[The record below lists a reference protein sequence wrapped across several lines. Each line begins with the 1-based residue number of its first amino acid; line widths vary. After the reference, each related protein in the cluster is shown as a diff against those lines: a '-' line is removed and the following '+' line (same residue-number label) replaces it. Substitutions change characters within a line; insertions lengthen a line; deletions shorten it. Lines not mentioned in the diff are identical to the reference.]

1 MTVMNWKSQ
10 MKKQHLGLY
19 RPEFEHDAC
28 GIGFV
33 ANLKG
38 RKSHDVIQN
47 ALTMLTTMEHRGGT
61 GVDVNSGDGAGV
73 LIQIPHEILSD
84 DMAKKDVML
93 PAYGEYG
100 VGMFF
105 FPADE
110 AKREECRDILERN
123 ISKLGLTLLGYRV
136 VPTDNSM
143 IGKAA
148 AEKEPQIEQ
157 VFVANTSCKTQQ
169 QFERKLYVLRNYT
182 THIVYET
189 VTEIGEDFYVASMSS
204 RTIVYKG
211 QLTTAQVR
219 QYYLDLQDERTVSAL
234 AMFHSRFA
242 TNTFPHW
249 RRAQPFRYLSH
260 NGEINTVKGNIN
272 WLAARQSLFES
283 INFTSEEMDMLL
295 PVYDRD
301 MSDSANLDMMVELL
315 VLSGRPLAQA
325 MMMVVPEA
333 WQTQE
338 DMDAVKRAFYEYHAC
353 IMEPWDGPASISFTD
368 GNMIGATLDRNGLRP
383 SRYLVT
389 DDGMVVMGSETG
401 ALIVDQ
407 SKVVEKGRLQPGK
420 IFICDLKKGRILSDE
435 EVKYD
440 ICSAQNYVEWVNQEK
455 IVLDDLPTPEVKVE
469 HPFLDNLKKRQRAF
483 GYTAEDLNLIL
494 ADMVGTTKEPLGSM
508 GTDTPFAVLSDRP
521 QHLSHYFKQL
531 FAQVT
536 NPPID
541 PIREEMVMSLRT
553 YIGGDL
559 NLLEESAKH
568 CHKLE
573 IKHPVLDNEQLM
585 KLRYIDHAHFQT
597 KTVPTTFRATGKPGE
612 LERAVDRICRYAVD
626 AVESGYQILLLSD
639 RDVDSDHAAIPSVL
653 ATAAVHHHLI
663 RMGMRADCDIV
674 GEFGDVRETHHLA
687 TVLGYGASAVN
698 PYLAIET
705 LMELRNEGVI
715 DKALTNDQVFN
726 RYAKAVN
733 SGLLKIFSKM
743 GISTLQSYQGA
754 QIFEALGIQQ
764 DVIDKYF
771 TGTVSR
777 IGGIGLDEIATE
789 ALKKHQEGYP
799 IEDRIFM
806 EPAMQSGGEYSW
818 RHDGERHLFN
828 PTTIR
833 LLQHATEQNNAEQFK
848 EYCRNVDDQSKELYT
863 LRGLL
868 KFKSDRPSVP
878 LEEVEPVEAI
888 FKRFATGAM
897 SFGSISW
904 EAHTTLAIAMNRIG
918 GKSNSGEGGEDPIRF
933 TPLENGDNMLSK
945 IKQVA
950 SGRFGVTSHYLTN
963 AEELQIKMAQGAKP
977 GEGGQLPGHKVDG
990 WIGRTRGS
998 TPGVGLISPPPHH
1011 DIYSIEDLAQLI
1023 FDLKN
1028 ANRDAR
1034 VNVKLV
1040 SEAGVGTIASGV
1052 CKAYADV
1059 VLIAGHDGGTGASPL
1074 SSIKHAGLPWELGLS
1089 ETHQTLVQNGLRS
1102 RITVQAD
1109 GQMKTPRDLAIATL
1123 LGAEE
1128 WGVATAALIVEG
1140 CIMMRKCHLNTCP
1153 AGIATQDKRLRERYK
1168 GKVENIVNFFT
1179 MMAEGLRE
1187 IMAELGFKSINE
1199 MVGQVQCLA
1208 PRNDVDHWKF
1218 KTVDLAPVLHKAD
1231 ALNDEDTL
1239 YQSIGQQ
1246 HLIDDIIDRQ
1256 LIEDSV
1262 KALEGAEPVQL
1273 SYEIKNV
1280 DRSVGTMLS
1289 NEISKRYHAEGLPH
1303 DTINVKFNGSAGQ
1316 SFAAFTAKG
1325 VSFELE
1331 GDANDYFGK
1340 GLSGG
1345 KLVVYPDKKAP
1356 FKPSENILIGNVAFF
1371 GGTSGTSFI
1380 RGRAGERFCVRN
1392 SGVTAVVE
1400 GVGDHG
1406 CEYMTGG
1413 CAVILGET
1421 GRNFAAGMSG
1431 GVAYVLDT
1439 NKDFASK
1446 CNMEMVELEVLD
1458 EKDSMTLKA
1467 LVQQHQSST
1476 GSDVAEQL
1484 LADWDNAVSQFTKVM
1499 PVDYKRIQQYMQTA
1513 RDSGKYKTEDEVS
1526 SAAFDMHIEN
1536 LKKPKSTAKATA

>member
-1 MTVMNWKSQ
+1 MNNPTT
-10 MKKQHLGLY
+10 GLY
-19 RPEFEHDAC
+19 RPEFEHDSC

-38 RKSHDVIQN
+38 RKSHDIIEN

-61 GVDVNSGDGAGV
+61 GVDIHCGDGAGL
-73 LIQIPHEILSD
+73 LIQIPHEFFAVETSKQDLQ
-84 DMAKKDVML
+84 L
-93 PAYGEYG
+93 PAFGEYG
-100 VGMFF
+100 VGMMF

-123 ISKLGLTLLGYRV
+123 ISKLGLKLLGYRI
-136 VPTDNSM
+136 VPRDNSM
-143 IGKAA
+143 IGQAA
-148 AEKEPQIEQ
+148 RDQEPQIEQ
-157 VFVANTSCKTQQ
+157 VFIQNSNCKTQQ
-169 QFERKLYVLRNYT
+169 QFERKLYVLRNFT
-182 THIVYET
+182 THLIYDT
-189 VTEIGEDFYVASMSS
+189 VNNIGEDFYIASMSS

-219 QYYLDLQDERTVSAL
+219 QYYLDLQNPSTTTSL

-260 NGEINTVKGNIN
+260 NGEINTVKGNVN
-272 WLAARQSLFES
+272 WLEARQALFDS
-283 INFTSEEMDMLL
+283 INFTSAEMDMLM

-301 MSDSANLDMMVELL
+301 MSDSANLDMMIELL

-325 MMMVVPEA
+325 MMMAIPEA
-333 WQTQE
+333 WQSQD
-338 DMDAVKRAFYEYHAC
+338 DMDPAKRAFYEYYAS
-353 IMEPWDGPASISFTD
+353 IMEPWDGPASVSFTD
-368 GNMIGATLDRNGLRP
+368 GNVIGATLDRNGLRP

-407 SKVVEKGRLQPGK
+407 STVVEKGRLQPGK
-420 IFICDLKKGRILSDE
+420 IFICDLNEGRIISDE
-435 EVKYD
+435 EVKHD
-440 ICSAQNYVEWVNQEK
+440 ICSSQDYIKWVKENK

-469 HPFLDNLKKRQRAF
+469 HPLLSNLKKRQKAF
-483 GYTAEDLNLIL
+483 GYTDEDLRLIL
-494 ADMVGTTKEPLGSM
+494 ADMVNSKKEPLGSM
-508 GTDTPFAVLSDRP
+508 GTDTPVAILSDKP

-559 NLLEESAKH
+559 NLLEETAKH

-573 IKHPVLDNEQLM
+573 IKHPLLNNEQLM
-585 KLRYIDHAHFQT
+585 KLRYIDHQHFQART
-597 KTVPTTFRATGKPGE
+597 IPTTFRATGAPGQ
-612 LERAVDRICRYAVD
+612 LEAALERICRYAVD
-626 AVESGYQILLLSD
+626 AVKDGFQILILSD
-639 RDVDSDHAAIPSVL
+639 RDIDTDHVAIPSVL

-663 RMGMRADCDIV
+663 RSGLRADCDIV
-674 GEFGDVRETHHLA
+674 GEFGDVRETHHMA

-698 PYLAIET
+698 PYIALAS
-705 LMELRNEGVI
+705 LQELRNENI
-715 DKALTNDQVFN
+715 INETLSDAEVFN
-726 RYAKAVN
+726 AYAKAIN

-754 QIFEALGIQQ
+754 QIFEALGIRQ
-764 DVIDKYF
+764 DVVDKYF
-771 TGTVSR
+771 TGTVTR
-777 IGGIGLDEIATE
+777 IEGIGLDEIAAE
-789 ALKKHQEGYP
+789 ALIKHQLGYP
-799 IEDRIFM
+799 KEEQIFVEDVLH
-806 EPAMQSGGEYSW
+806 SGGDYAW

-833 LLQHATEQNNAEQFK
+833 LLQHATEGNNKQQFQ
-848 EYCRNVDDQSKELYT
+848 EYCRAVDDQSKDLYT

-868 KFKSDRPSVP
+868 KFNADRAPVP
-878 LEEVEPVEAI
+878 LEEVEPAENI

-904 EAHTTLAIAMNRIG
+904 EAHTTLAMAMNRIG

-933 TPLENGDNMLSK
+933 KPLENGDNMISK

-963 AEELQIKMAQGAKP
+963 AAELQIKMAQGAKP
-977 GEGGQLPGHKVDG
+977 GEGGQLPGHKVDA

-1011 DIYSIEDLAQLI
+1011 DIYSIEDLSQLI

-1034 VNVKLV
+1034 INVKLV

-1059 VLIAGHDGGTGASPL
+1059 VLIAGYDGGTGASPL
-1074 SSIKHAGLPWELGLS
+1074 SSIKHAGLPWELGLA

-1128 WGVATAALIVEG
+1128 WGMATAALVVEG
-1140 CIMMRKCHLNTCP
+1140 CIMMRKCHMNTCP
-1153 AGIATQDKRLRERYK
+1153 AGIATQDKRLRERYQ
-1168 GKVENIVNFFT
+1168 GKVDNVVNFFT

-1187 IMAELGFKSINE
+1187 IMAEMGFRSINE
-1199 MVGQVQCLA
+1199 MVGQAQCLE

-1218 KTVDLAPVLHKAD
+1218 QHVNLAPVLHKPVPMFAD
-1231 ALNDEDTL
+1231 DTL
-1239 YQSIGQQ
+1239 YCSIGQK
-1246 HLIDDIIDRQ
+1246 HLIDNIIDRT
-1256 LIEDSV
+1256 LIKEAAA
-1262 KALEGAEPVQL
+1262 ALESQTPVNL
-1273 SYEIKNV
+1273 SYDIYNT
-1280 DRSVGTMLS
+1280 DRSTGTMLS
-1289 NEISKRYHAEGLPH
+1289 NEISKRYHADGLP
-1303 DTINVKFNGSAGQ
+1303 DGTINVKFKGSAGQ

-1325 VSFELE
+1325 VNFEIE

-1345 KLVVYPDKKAP
+1345 HLTIYPDKKAP

-1371 GGTSGTSFI
+1371 GGTSGKAFI

-1413 CAVILGET
+1413 CAVILGAT

-1431 GVAYVLDT
+1431 GIAYVLDR
-1439 NKDFASK
+1439 DGSFASK
-1446 CNMEMVELEVLD
+1446 CNMEMIALEELTD
-1458 EKDSMTLKA
+1458 EDEAALKA
-1467 LVQQHQSST
+1467 LVAEHAERT
-1476 GSDVAEQL
+1476 DSDIAEAL
-1484 LADWDNAVSQFTKVM
+1484 LADWSTALSQFVKVM
-1499 PVDYKRIQQYMQTA
+1499 PVDYKHIQGYMAEA
-1513 RDSGKYKTEDEVS
+1513 RATGKYKTDVEIAE
-1526 SAAFDMHIEN
+1526 AAFGMHLAN
-1536 LKKPKSTAKATA
+1536 LNAPKNKPAKATA